1 MQSPFAVDG
10 KVILITGAARGIGAT
25 CAQMLAEAGAK
36 VMLTDILVELGQQT
50 TDEICKNG
58 GTAKFMPLDVTS
70 EAAWDDVID
79 TTVKTFGGLDVLVN
93 NAGIEIIKPLFQ
105 TSLEEFKTLQAVNVE
120 GVFLGTRRAVTTMMP
135 GGAAGNGGSI
145 INMSSIAGL
154 VGSAGFTSYCA
165 TKGAVRLFSKSAA
178 VEYGAM
184 KIRVNSLHPGFIQTE
199 MADAAVQTVAD
210 LGFEGDT
217 EQAAGYIKAKTPLGH
232 FGETADIAA
241 TVQFLASDA
250 SRFIT
255 GTELVVDGGFT
266 VN

>member
-105 TSLEEFKTLQAVNVE
+105 TSLEEFKTLQAVKDK
-120 GVFLGTRRAVTTMMP
+120 GGRYQITFSIDSQRLFLGLKKKRSRQRRFHYQHVIDCRP
-135 GGAAGNGGSI
+135 GWLRRFHLLLRNQRRS
-145 INMSSIAGL
+145 
-154 VGSAGFTSYCA
+154 
-165 TKGAVRLFSKSAA
+165 
-178 VEYGAM
+178 
-184 KIRVNSLHPGFIQTE
+184 QTL
-199 MADAAVQTVAD
+199 QQKRC
-210 LGFEGDT
+210 G
-217 EQAAGYIKAKTPLGH
+217 
-232 FGETADIAA
+232 
-241 TVQFLASDA
+241 
-250 SRFIT
+250 
-255 GTELVVDGGFT
+255 
-266 VN
+266 